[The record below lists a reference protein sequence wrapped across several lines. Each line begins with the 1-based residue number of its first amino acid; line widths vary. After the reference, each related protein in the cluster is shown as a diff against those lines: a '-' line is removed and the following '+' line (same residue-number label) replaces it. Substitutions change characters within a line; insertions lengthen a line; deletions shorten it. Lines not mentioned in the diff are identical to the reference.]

1 MPHGTYLPY
10 VLVPSSSNRNTIKPG
25 SLETEKHFSHLW
37 RLGTYKAKAPAPSH
51 FLVHSCLLAVP
62 SRGTEDKG
70 PLSGV
75 FFLSHEPHSQG
86 LCPQDLSTSQRSHLL
101 ITSQWGL
108 GFNTW
113 IEGGQKKIQPQP
125 FPFYLTTSVLTHQ
138 GSTYSGLCVANLK
151 TGLPLNPSSPP
162 SSWQK
167 MAYLKH

>member
-62 SRGTEDKG
+62 SRGTQDKG

-113 IEGGQKKIQPQP
+113 IGGGGTKKKNSAPALSFLSYHLCTNP
-125 FPFYLTTSVLTHQ
+125 L
-138 GSTYSGLCVANLK
+138 GLHLFWSLCR
-151 TGLPLNPSSPP
+151 
-162 SSWQK
+162 
-167 MAYLKH
+167 